1 MWRDVETVTCPDL
14 PTANTR
20 MQDAKKAVQAA
31 KAPALDALNRWKL
44 HQDHQD
50 RSYVSTQV
58 LPRSE
63 YRVKYHP
70 DGRATI
76 QARRA

>member
-14 PTANTR
+14 PTASSTMTAAR
-20 MQDAKKAVQAA
+20 KAVQAA
-31 KAPALDALNRWKL
+31 KAPATDALNRWQAQ
-44 HQDHQD
+44 QDHQD

-76 QARRA
+76 QARRV